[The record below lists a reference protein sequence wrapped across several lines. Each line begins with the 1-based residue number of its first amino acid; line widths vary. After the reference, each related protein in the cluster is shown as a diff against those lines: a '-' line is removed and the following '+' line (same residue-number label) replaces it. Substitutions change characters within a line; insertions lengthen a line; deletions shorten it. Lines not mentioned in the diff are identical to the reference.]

1 MKLEVC
7 MSLTANSGT
16 VAASHVASAP
26 RDDRHQQ
33 FVVGIVGAVA
43 LAHLFNDLIGAILP
57 AIYPMLKEN
66 YTLSFAQI
74 GWISMVYQITASLF
88 QPWIGL
94 YTDKN
99 PKPFLLPCGMVVT
112 LGGLVL
118 LTYAASYPM
127 LLVSSALIGFGSSTF
142 HPEASRVARM
152 ASGGRFGTAQS
163 AFQVGGSTGSA
174 LGPLLAAAI
183 IIPRGQG
190 AVAWFL
196 LAALAA
202 IGVLARVTQWRLRQP
217 VFHGRGA
224 GSLNVSPLHRGK
236 LVQAIAVVS
245 LLMFAKFV
253 YTAGLSNY
261 FTFYLI
267 ERFGVS
273 VQTAQ
278 YYLFAFLAS
287 VAVGTFV
294 GGPIG
299 DRIGRKAVIWVSF
312 LGVAP
317 FALMLPYA
325 DLFWSA
331 VLVVIIGLV
340 LSSAFSTLV
349 VYAQEAVPGRVG
361 MVAGMMFGLMFGIS
375 GIASAGLGFL
385 ADSHGLAWVYKFC
398 SFLPLIGLA
407 TALLPDTRNIK

>member
-1 MKLEVC
+1 

-217 VFHGRGA
+217 VFHGKGA

-267 ERFGVS
+267 ERFAVS

>member
-1 MKLEVC
+1 